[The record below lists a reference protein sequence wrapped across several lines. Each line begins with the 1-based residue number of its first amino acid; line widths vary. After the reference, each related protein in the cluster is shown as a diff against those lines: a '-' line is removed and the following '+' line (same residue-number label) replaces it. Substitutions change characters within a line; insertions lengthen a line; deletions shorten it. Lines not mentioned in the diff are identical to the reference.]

1 MRLSDLLHRDVVC
14 VSLKGSTKTEI
25 IEELVDV
32 LVDAHEIPLS
42 MRDHALDAVLERE
55 THHSTGMER
64 GVAVP
69 HGYSDRVDDVIGAIG
84 IAKEGIPF
92 DSLDGVAARV
102 VVLLLL
108 PRRTFHD
115 NPHTMAGIA
124 SLLDNADLRER
135 LKKAT
140 SPGDVMRVIEEEE
153 AKENNY
159 GTTARI

>member
-14 VSLKGSTKTEI
+14 VNLKGSTKNEV

-42 MRDHALDAVLERE
+42 MRDLALDIVLERE

-64 GVAVP
+64 GIAVP
-69 HGYSDRVDDVIGAIG
+69 HGYSDRVDDVIAAIG

-92 DSLDGVAARV
+92 DSLDGVAARII
-102 VVLLLL
+102 VLLLL

-124 SLLDNADLRER
+124 YLLDNADLRER
-135 LKKAT
+135 LKKT
-140 SPGDVMRVIEEEE
+140 SSPDDVMRIIEEEE

-159 GTTARI
+159 GTTTHM